1 MLRQGLESKQFIW
14 RVLPNR
20 GMEKRER
27 EEQEVNTESI
37 NEQVNGAD
45 SGGSVLLGTSG
56 MLCKTYGQSCPTE
69 EERKVDYILLQFFFF
84 IS

>member
-1 MLRQGLESKQFIW
+1 MMQKMKKW
-14 RVLPNR
+14 VVVLLVASLLCAPVA
-20 GMEKRER
+20 M
-27 EEQEVNTESI
+27 V
-37 NEQVNGAD
+37 QVNAAD
-45 SGGSVLLGTSG
+45 SRGSILLGTSG